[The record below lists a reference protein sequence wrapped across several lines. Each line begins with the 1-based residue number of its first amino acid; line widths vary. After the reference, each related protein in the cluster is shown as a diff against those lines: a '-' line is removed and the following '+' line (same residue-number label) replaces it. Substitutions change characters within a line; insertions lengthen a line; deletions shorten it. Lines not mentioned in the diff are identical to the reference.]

1 MKTVIFAGG
10 VGSRISEESVLRPKP
25 MIAIGGR
32 PILWHIMK
40 IYSHY
45 GYDDFVICL
54 GYKGEM
60 IREYFLDYFVANSDL
75 TVDLQNNNV
84 QIHRTNREKFR
95 VTLIDTGALTNTA
108 GRLKRVREYVD
119 GETFMLT
126 YGDGVADID
135 IDKLVAWHKSKGKL
149 ASVTTVQPPGR
160 FGAVYASGDGSVTKF
175 EEKPVGDGARING
188 GFFVLEPGIFK
199 YLEGDM
205 DEVQWEHEPL
215 GRIAEDGQ
223 LTAYN
228 HTGFWKCMDA
238 ARDKVE
244 LEILWKNDQAKWKIW
259 QS

>member
-25 MIAIGGR
+25 MINIGGR

-45 GYDDFVICL
+45 GFNDFVVCL

-60 IREYFLDYFVANSDL
+60 IREYFLDYFLANSDL
-75 TVDLQNNNV
+75 TVDIENNDV
-84 QIHRTNREKFR
+84 QIHHTNREKFR

-108 GRLKRVREYVD
+108 GRLKRVREYLD
-119 GETFMLT
+119 GEAFMLT
-126 YGDGVADID
+126 YGDGVSDVNINDLIARHE
-135 IDKLVAWHKSKGKL
+135 AMGKL
-149 ASVTTVQPPGR
+149 ATVTSVQPPGR
-160 FGAVYASGDGSVTKF
+160 FGAVHADDAGIVTQF
-175 EEKPVGDGARING
+175 EEKPVGDNAWING

-205 DEVQWEHEPL
+205 DDVQWEHGPL
-215 GRIAEDGQ
+215 GEIAKDGQ
-223 LTAYN
+223 LAAYQ
-228 HTGFWKCMDA
+228 HSGFWKSMDA
-238 ARDKVE
+238 VRDKIE
-244 LEILWKNDQAKWKIW
+244 LEELWKSGQAKWKIW